1 MHIEP
6 KLRRLSALVLA
17 LATITVL
24 AACGSSSSASSDG
37 VKTVKIALVSNN
49 KPYTYAD
56 ANGQPAGYDVDV
68 LKKIDAKLPNYKFEY
83 TVIDYE
89 TGLIGT
95 KSGKYDIAAGCYF
108 RTDAR
113 AQQYLISKPYNYY
126 FLSLIV
132 KPGSPI
138 KTMTDLNGKSLYPID
153 ASDGRYAAFK
163 DWVAKHPD
171 VKIDMTP
178 SSSQATYADM
188 AKAVHD
194 GTYDAVY
201 LSKEQFSGVQDS
213 LGFKMEVTA
222 PVDGRDTVYLF
233 NKKDAQLQQ
242 QVDGVI
248 ETLTKDG
255 TLTTLTEQYFGQ
267 DNFALAKKLGIER

>member
-1 MHIEP
+1 MHIQP

-17 LATITVL
+17 LATTLVL
-24 AACGSSSSASSDG
+24 AACNSSSASSDG

-56 ANGQPAGYDVDV
+56 ANGQAAGYDVDV
-68 LKKIDAKLPNYKFEY
+68 LKKIDAELPGYKFEY

-113 AQQYLISKPYNYY
+113 AEQYLISKPYNYY
-126 FLSLIV
+126 FLSLV
-132 KPGSPI
+132 VNPGSSI
-138 KTMTDLNGKSLYPID
+138 NTMEDLNGKSVYPID

-163 DWVAKHPD
+163 DWVDKHPQ
-171 VKIDMTP
+171 VKINMTP
-178 SSSQATYADM
+178 SSGQATYADM

-201 LSKEQFSGVQDS
+201 LNKEQFDGVKDS
-213 LGFKMEVTA
+213 LGFKMKVTP

-233 NKKDAQLQQ
+233 NKKDPELQQ
-242 QVDGVI
+242 KVNGAIDS
-248 ETLTKDG
+248 LTKDG
-255 TLTTLTEQYFGQ
+255 TLVKLTEQYFGQ
-267 DNFALAKKLGIER
+267 DNFALAKKLGIQR